1 MSSYKVPQDVEAE
14 DKLLG
19 PFSFRQFIYL
29 LIAAGCGAL
38 AFFLGQA
45 FFPFIVLFA
54 PIAIFFLILSLPL
67 RKDQPMEIYLAAV
80 LNFWIKPRKKIWQAD
95 GIDRM
100 VEFTNIIEEKDSI
113 SLKTL
118 SSEQA
123 IERISFLS
131 NVVDT
136 GGWAIRGVDNNPALQ
151 DSVITAAE
159 EVSDIHEDDEILE
172 SFNRML
178 NDRSNKHRSD
188 VLNDLKSIP
197 RTQIQRPYDN
207 LQPYSY
213 AQNQPQTA
221 WQQEQPSQATNTIP
235 QPIPV
240 AQIQPQPLQQP
251 NNNFINLPAPETTPP
266 QVTPQTPSLNQI
278 SPDIMNLATNEDL
291 SIETIS
297 SEANRLSRENEQ
309 SKDILGGQNQL
320 EIKLR

>member
-38 AFFLGQA
+38 AFFLGQM
-45 FFPFIVLFA
+45 FFPFIILFA
-54 PIAIFFLILSLPL
+54 PIALFFLILSLPL
-67 RKDQPMEIYLAAV
+67 RKDQPMEIYLAAI
-80 LNFWIKPRKKIWQAD
+80 LQFWLKPRKKIWQAD
-95 GIDRM
+95 GIDHM
-100 VEFTNIIEEKDSI
+100 VEFTNVIEEKDSI

-118 SSEQA
+118 SNEQA

-136 GGWAIRGVDNNPALQ
+136 GGWAIRGVDNNSNLQ
-151 DSVITAAE
+151 ESVISAAE
-159 EVSDIHEDDEILE
+159 EVEDIHENNEILE
-172 SFNRML
+172 NFSRML
-178 NDRSNKHRSD
+178 NDSHNKYRSD

-197 RTQIQRPYDN
+197 RAQSQRPYES

-213 AQNQPQTA
+213 TQAAQTTQP
-221 WQQEQPSQATNTIP
+221 WNPSQTTQPIQPP
-235 QPIPV
+235 QPISPV
-240 AQIQPQPLQQP
+240 YPPNYPSTAQPTSI
-251 NNNFINLPAPETTPP
+251 
-266 QVTPQTPSLNQI
+266 PSINQI
-278 SPDIMNLATNEDL
+278 SPDIMNLATNQDL

-297 SEANRLSRENEQ
+297 AEANRLAREQQ

-320 EIKLR
+320 EVKLR